1 MGSKF
6 LICKMKI
13 TVMSASRV
21 VVRIEWIN
29 RNNNNDNSNNNV
41 LALCLTYRSCQIAAG
56 HRYCCSIYYFYC
68 SGNKMIFYRELD
80 VY

>member
-21 VVRIEWIN
+21 VKIEWIN
-29 RNNNNDNSNNNV
+29 KNNNDDKSNNNV
-41 LALCLTYRSCQIAAG
+41 LTLCLTYRSCQITAS
-56 HRYCCSIYYFYC
+56 HCCCVLFI
-68 SGNKMIFYRELD
+68 IFIAVEIR
-80 VY
+80 